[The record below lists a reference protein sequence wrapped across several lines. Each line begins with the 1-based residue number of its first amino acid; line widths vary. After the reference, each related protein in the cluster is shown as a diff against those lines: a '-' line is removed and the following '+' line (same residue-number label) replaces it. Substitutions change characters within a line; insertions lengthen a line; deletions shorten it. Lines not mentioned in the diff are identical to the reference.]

1 MLEYGN
7 EETAAKVCAAIKN
20 RTVSR

>member
-1 MLEYGN
+1 MQEYGN
-7 EETAAKVCAAIKN
+7 EEVAAKVCAAIKN